1 MSEVI
6 VLDTHIWLWLINA
19 NFEQFPSHWR
29 DQIESA
35 TRVGISPLSCYWI
48 ALAHKKGR
56 IILPSTAQE
65 WFRSMAPA
73 RIELFPLTEAIAARA
88 VDLSPVHIDPFDRLI
103 IATALEYDAKLASVD
118 SLFSQYS
125 ELDACLMKQAN
136 AMPR

>member
-1 MSEVI
+1 
-6 VLDTHIWLWLINA
+6 
-19 NFEQFPSHWR
+19 
-29 DQIESA
+29 
-35 TRVGISPLSCYWI
+35 
-48 ALAHKKGR
+48 
-56 IILPSTAQE
+56 
-65 WFRSMAPA
+65 MAPA

-88 VDLSPVHIDPFDRLI
+88 VDLSPVHRDPFDRLI